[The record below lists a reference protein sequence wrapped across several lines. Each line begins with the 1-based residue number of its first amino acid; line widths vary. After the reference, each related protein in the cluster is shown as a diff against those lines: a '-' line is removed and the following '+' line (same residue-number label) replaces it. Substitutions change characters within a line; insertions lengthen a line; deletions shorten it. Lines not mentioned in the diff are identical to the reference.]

1 MRIIGYVEHPI
12 MKITIFKMDD
22 KRAVKFEAG
31 LLEQTYKFRTFE
43 GFSTLSEIQRWV
55 DAELIQAVENTFAQ
69 MNKQKSTALD
79 KVLPVEIQEEFE
91 EII

>member
-1 MRIIGYVEHPI
+1 MRIIGYVEHPV

-31 LLEQTYKFRTFE
+31 LLEQTYKFRTFD
-43 GFSTLSEIQRWV
+43 GFSTLEDIQKWV
-55 DAELIQAVENTFAQ
+55 DSDLLQAVEKIFAQ
-69 MNKQKSTALD
+69 MSQQKSEALLRI
-79 KVLPVEIQEEFE
+79 LPVTVQEEFE